1 MEERVVA
8 YRGICLS
15 EAMEVIRNQR
25 YFAAEERKFCNNIEI
40 KAVFGPGVYL
50 VSDYMVAAEYAYCH
64 AEANGDKGSVVRQ
77 LLCLQNPLWLDGHF
91 GEKEVRTLAL
101 AWKYPDG
108 TPDEEILTQDSTEL
122 NRRTGNVIREYV
134 MELGHDGIVYKID
147 DNLTYYI
154 AYCPDEQISAV
165 QLDFVYEIEE
175 LQACTFSDLRIR
187 YRRDAEET
195 QV

>member
-1 MEERVVA
+1 
-8 YRGICLS
+8 
-15 EAMEVIRNQR
+15 
-25 YFAAEERKFCNNIEI
+25 
-40 KAVFGPGVYL
+40 
-50 VSDYMVAAEYAYCH
+50 
-64 AEANGDKGSVVRQ
+64 
-77 LLCLQNPLWLDGHF
+77 
-91 GEKEVRTLAL
+91 
-101 AWKYPDG
+101 
-108 TPDEEILTQDSTEL
+108 
-122 NRRTGNVIREYV
+122 